1 MTDPSRINTN
11 TQTILAKS
19 GRSYPYRL
27 ERKRR
32 WNIGLRRHENAL
44 TGNIEVALSD
54 GVYTVCRDWPDV
66 LRAVDDVD
74 FFIKTQ
80 PQRKEEPTP

>member
-1 MTDPSRINTN
+1 MTNTARINTN
-11 TQTILAKS
+11 TQTILAES

-44 TGNIEVALSD
+44 TGNIVVILGD
-54 GVYTVCRDWPDV
+54 GAYTVCRDWPDV
-66 LRAVDDVD
+66 LRAVDTFDHY
-74 FFIKTQ
+74 IKAQ
-80 PQRKEEPTP
+80 PQPIKESTP

>member
-1 MTDPSRINTN
+1 MTDTSRINTS
-11 TQTILAKS
+11 TQMILASS

-32 WNIGLRRHENAL
+32 WNIGLRRHENTL
-44 TGNIEVALSD
+44 TGNIEVYLGD
-54 GVYTVCRDWPDV
+54 GVYTVCRDWPDA

-74 FFIKTQ
+74 PYIKVKPQ
-80 PQRKEEPTP
+80 PIKEPAP